1 MFPTI
6 LIDSGSGKT
15 NVLHKLMKHQ
25 RPNIDKIH
33 WYVKDPFEPKYQL
46 LINGREKV
54 GIKKLKNPK
63 ALIDYSQAIDNVYEN
78 LEDHNPIKKRK
89 VLIMFH
95 DMIADM
101 KANKKVLC
109 PLNCFNISLVFIS
122 RSYFKVPKTK
132 CNTVLMHC

>member
-25 RPNIDKIH
+25 RPDIDKIH

-101 KANKKVLC
+101 KAFHPMSTELFQHFTCVY
-109 PLNCFNISLVFIS
+109 I
-122 RSYFKVPKTK
+122 
-132 CNTVLMHC
+132 TVLFQSAQD